1 MAGPVTFLSYLSSLY
16 DLIETYLPDVG
27 GFADDNQL
35 YLAFQPTQQGES
47 DVLEEMSSCIA
58 AIRRWMLQHRLKI
71 NDGKTEVLLL
81 GSKHQLNKVGLD
93 TFTVGNTTVNVVD
106 KVRNLGVIFD
116 RELKMKEHISAVCS
130 KGFHQLYRLRQIR
143 RYVDNDTMC
152 TLVHAFVTSHLDYG
166 NVMFYNLP
174 QSQICRLQRLQ
185 NAPARLILR
194 KRKFDSAR
202 ECLKELHWLPVHRR
216 VEFKI
221 ALFVYKYKQG
231 ILPSYLGDL
240 IKVKTNQRV
249 LRSDGK
255 DLLVMPRTNT
265 ESFGKRAF
273 SYAAPNVW
281 NSLPEDIK
289 SAHSVESF
297 KKKLKTHLFK
307 CSFYN

>member
-1 MAGPVTFLSYLSSLY
+1 MCEECLVIAGDFNIHMDVPSNSDTKKMQTLLHSMNLINHVSVPTHVSGHTL
-16 DLIETYLPDVG
+16 DLIITRSDGELNVSNIKG
-27 GFADDNQL
+27 GD
-35 YLAFQPTQQGES
+35 YIS
-47 DVLEEMSSCIA
+47 DHCFL
-58 AIRRWMLQHRLKI
+58 
-71 NDGKTEVLLL
+71 
-81 GSKHQLNKVGLD
+81 
-93 TFTVGNTTVNVVD
+93 
-106 KVRNLGVIFD
+106 
-116 RELKMKEHISAVCS
+116 
-130 KGFHQLYRLRQIR
+130 
-143 RYVDNDTMC
+143 
-152 TLVHAFVTSHLDYG
+152 
-166 NVMFYNLP
+166 
-174 QSQICRLQRLQ
+174 
-185 NAPARLILR
+185 RLILR

-216 VEFKI
+216 VDFKI

-273 SYAAPNVW
+273 SYAAPKVW

-289 SAHSVESF
+289 SAQSIESF

-307 CSFYN
+307 CSFHD